1 MFKAPNGRLYPRKV
15 SYYLQPPSHERY
27 TSGMKL
33 TKIVLTLALAW
44 CCSSAF
50 AQWQWIDKD
59 GRKVFSDRAP
69 PPEILDKNITKR
81 PAGRT
86 QKRAGP
92 EPEAGQPAA
101 AASPALPTAAS
112 KEIGVDKE
120 LEARK
125 KQALEAAA
133 AKRKAE
139 EERVAKAMIES
150 CARAKQ
156 AKATY
161 GSGVRIASTNAAGE
175 KVILDDASR
184 AAEMKRLQGIMD
196 SDCK

>member
-1 MFKAPNGRLYPRKV
+1 
-15 SYYLQPPSHERY
+15 
-27 TSGMKL
+27 MKL
-33 TKIVLTLALAW
+33 IKIILTVALAW
-44 CCSSAF
+44 CCTSAF

-86 QKRAGP
+86 KASTSP
-92 EPEAGQPAA
+92 EPDAADQPPAA
-101 AASPALPTAAS
+101 AAPALATDAS
-112 KEIGVDKE
+112 KGVGVDKE
-120 LEARK
+120 LEAKK
-125 KQALEAAA
+125 KQVIDAAA

-139 EERVAKAMIES
+139 EERIAKAMVES

-156 AKATY
+156 AKRTY
-161 GSGVRIASTNAAGE
+161 DSGVRIARTNASGE
-175 KVILDDASR
+175 KIILDDAGR
-184 AAEMKRLQGIMD
+184 AAELKLIQEIMD

>member
-1 MFKAPNGRLYPRKV
+1 
-15 SYYLQPPSHERY
+15 
-27 TSGMKL
+27 MKL
-33 TKIVLTLALAW
+33 IKIILTVALAW
-44 CCSSAF
+44 CCTSAF

-86 QKRAGP
+86 QTRAAP
-92 EPEAGQPAA
+92 EPEADQPAA
-101 AASPALPTAAS
+101 AATPALPTAAS

-120 LEARK
+120 LEAKK
-125 KQALEAAA
+125 KQAVEAAA

-161 GSGVRIASTNAAGE
+161 ESGARIARTNAAGE

-184 AAEMKRLQGIMD
+184 AAEMKRIQEIMD

>member
-1 MFKAPNGRLYPRKV
+1 
-15 SYYLQPPSHERY
+15 
-27 TSGMKL
+27 MKL
-33 TKIVLTLALAW
+33 IKIILTVALAW
-44 CCSSAF
+44 CCTSAF

-86 QKRAGP
+86 KASVSP
-92 EPEAGQPAA
+92 EPEADQAA
-101 AASPALPTAAS
+101 VAATPVLGTAAS
-112 KEIGVDKE
+112 KDVGVDKD
-120 LEARK
+120 LEAKK
-125 KQALEAAA
+125 KQAVEAAA

-161 GSGVRIASTNAAGE
+161 DSGVRIARANAAGE
-175 KVILDDASR
+175 KVILDDAGR
-184 AAEMKRLQGIMD
+184 AAEMKRIQEIMD